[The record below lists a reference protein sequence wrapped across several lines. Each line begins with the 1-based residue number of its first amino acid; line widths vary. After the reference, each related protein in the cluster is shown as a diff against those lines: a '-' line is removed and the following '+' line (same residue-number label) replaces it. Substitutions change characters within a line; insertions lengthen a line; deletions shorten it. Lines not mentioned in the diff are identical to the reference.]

1 MLVYLDTQE
10 SVLLHSKDKS
20 FHVLFHIIRQRNETT
35 NTWYS
40 DAINKQEIA
49 NKLQIALTTLNKH
62 IASLKERKL
71 ISSTARGEYNLNLN
85 IFST

>member
-10 SVLLHSKDKS
+10 SVLLRSKDKS
-20 FHVLFHIIRQRNETT
+20 FHVLFYIIRQTNMTT

-49 NKLQIALTTLNKH
+49 TKLQIALTTLNKH
-62 IASLKERKL
+62 IASLKERELL
-71 ISSTARGEYNLNLN
+71 IKKKSTL
-85 IFST
+85 

>member
-1 MLVYLDTQE
+1 M
-10 SVLLHSKDKS
+10 
-20 FHVLFHIIRQRNETT
+20 TT

-49 NKLQIALTTLNKH
+49 TKLQIALPTLNKH